1 MRPLHTPSRYQI
13 ALAVEYKAN
22 SRKPQVELSFAS
34 QSQKSKMSAVVDQVT
49 DVPDEDFEETSDS
62 DKTPVT
68 IITGFL
74 GSGKTTLVNYILK
87 EQTTWKI
94 CVVENEFGEVAIDG
108 DLVEENLASK
118 EDIITMDNGC
128 VCCSV
133 RGDLVRTF
141 GMLVS
146 RRKQF
151 DAIII
156 ETTGLADPA
165 PIVFTF
171 NSNAIMQDNYRIDS
185 VVCLVDA
192 KHIDIHLD
200 DVKPDGNINEAENQ
214 IAFADRIILNKLDLV
229 TKEELLDVEDRIKSM
244 NSFATLIRTEKS
256 RAPLDQVLGLN
267 SFSLEKMIEVD
278 PTMMDAEEEEED
290 AGHNHEGHVHDEHCG
305 HHVHDEHCG
314 HGVAAAD
321 ATVDHSHGHQHH
333 EPAAPADHSHGHQHH
348 EPAAATG
355 HDHSSGHS
363 HTEACTDEHAH
374 AHGHKVDAGHD
385 HNHHPTPAPVVKPV
399 KRVKKTHNLS
409 LVSSVGFTIEG
420 LLDVP
425 LFNTFMGDLLK
436 EKAADFY
443 RTKGI
448 LAFSN
453 QGDVKY
459 VFQGV
464 HEQVNFGPAEN
475 PWKEGETRI
484 SKMVFIGKNIN
495 YDFLKTSLQA
505 CAENPATAI
514 VTMHKR

>member
-1 MRPLHTPSRYQI
+1 MADNKI
-13 ALAVEYKAN
+13 DE
-22 SRKPQVELSFAS
+22 
-34 QSQKSKMSAVVDQVT
+34 VD
-49 DVPDEDFEETSDS
+49 DFEEISDS

-68 IITGFL
+68 IVTGFL
-74 GSGKTTLVNYILK
+74 GAGKTTLVNYILK

-108 DLVEENLASK
+108 DLVEENLAAK

-141 GMLVS
+141 GMLVN

-200 DVKPDGNINEAENQ
+200 DIKPDGNINEAEHQ

-229 TKEELLDVEDRIKSM
+229 TKEELEDVEDRIKSM
-244 NSFATLIRTEKS
+244 NSFATIVRTEKS
-256 RAPLDQVLGLN
+256 RAPLDQILGLN
-267 SFSLEKMIEVD
+267 SFSLEKMIEID
-278 PTMMDAEEEEED
+278 PSLMDEEEEEVD
-290 AGHNHEGHVHDEHCG
+290 MGHNHEGHVHDEHCG
-305 HHVHDEHCG
+305 HQVEHVHDEHCK
-314 HGVAAAD
+314 HEETAVTDHAHAHHHEVAPTAHDHKEHTAHD
-321 ATVDHSHGHQHH
+321 HKEHSAHDHKEPCTEDHSHDNGH
-333 EPAAPADHSHGHQHH
+333 AHGHAHKEEH
-348 EPAAATG
+348 TG
-355 HDHSSGHS
+355 HDHSHQK
-363 HTEACTDEHAH
+363 EE
-374 AHGHKVDAGHD
+374 
-385 HNHHPTPAPVVKPV
+385 VKPV

-425 LFNTFMGDLLK
+425 LFNTFMGNLLK

-453 QGDVKY
+453 QGDTKF

-475 PWKEGETRI
+475 DWKEGETRM
-484 SKMVFIGKNIN
+484 SKMVFIGKNID
-495 YDFLKTSLQA
+495 YEFLKTSLQA
-505 CAENPATAI
+505 CAENPETAI

>member
-1 MRPLHTPSRYQI
+1 
-13 ALAVEYKAN
+13 
-22 SRKPQVELSFAS
+22 
-34 QSQKSKMSAVVDQVT
+34 MSSIE
-49 DVPDEDFEETSDS
+49 DEDLGDEVLESE
-62 DKTPVT
+62 KTPVT

-128 VCCSV
+128 ICCSV

-146 RRKQF
+146 RRKKF

-192 KHIDIHLD
+192 KHVNIHLD
-200 DVKPDGNINEAENQ
+200 EVKPDGNINEAEHQ

-229 TKEELLDVEDRIKSM
+229 TKEELRDVEDRIKSM
-244 NSFATLIRTEKS
+244 NSFATLVRTEKS

-267 SFSLEKMIEVD
+267 SFSLEKMLEVD
-278 PTMMDAEEEEED
+278 PTLMDEEEEEED
-290 AGHNHEGHVHDEHCG
+290 LGHNHEGHVHDEHCG
-305 HHVHDEHCG
+305 HLAEPAPHDDHDHKEG
-314 HGVAAAD
+314 HAPD
-321 ATVDHSHGHQHH
+321 DHAHGHQHH
-333 EPAAPADHSHGHQHH
+333 DKPAEDHG
-348 EPAAATG
+348 
-355 HDHSSGHS
+355 
-363 HTEACTDEHAH
+363 
-374 AHGHKVDAGHD
+374 AHGHSDAGHGGSDAHGHSEHNAHGHGD
-385 HNHHPTPAPVVKPV
+385 HDDKAAAVVAAKPA

-409 LVSSVGFTIEG
+409 LVSSVGFTIAG

-436 EKAADFY
+436 GKADDLY

-475 PWKEGETRI
+475 PWKEGEVRS
-484 SKMVFIGKNIN
+484 SKMVFIGKNLD
-495 YDFLKTSLQA
+495 YDFLKDSLQQ
-505 CAENPATAI
+505 CGEDPANTI